1 MIIKQRHMDRMMA
14 EQREMFS
21 RERLQLDE
29 PCAMSPLLCPQCPD
43 CDRDAHQQGNTIE
56 SGAVCKWKA
65 DYFPVSALGMRE
77 MNTYNPCNF
86 FCEDCDMPVTIHR
99 YGRPFIDGRGY
110 VVRRCLND
118 GTNRAHTN
126 DDYPRCTDKHVLL
139 KRRQIRWN
147 MTPEGSGI
155 GHAIIEQMV
164 DPAGQME
171 RERQRQLERETTN
184 VRPSD
189 FDPDIRER
197 TMADGRI
204 QRITSTPGR
213 LLGTIE
219 YVDPYVDLI
228 RRSTPPH
235 ARADCG
241 GCAGYYDD
249 TGRLIKHRT
258 LSAQELL

>member
-1 MIIKQRHMDRMMA
+1 MIS
-14 EQREMFS
+14 EQRQMFPH
-21 RERLQLDE
+21 ERLLVDAPCLELSTGERCSFKSTHIPNQRVLPNSDGRNGRGAGRRFNGQLDTDHFLQHT
-29 PCAMSPLLCPQCPD
+29 C
-43 CDRDAHQQGNTIE
+43 
-56 SGAVCKWKA
+56 V
-65 DYFPVSALGMRE
+65 
-77 MNTYNPCNF
+77 F
-86 FCEDCDMPVTIHR
+86 FCEHCNTATTIHR

-126 DDYPRCTDKHVLL
+126 DDRERCTDKHVLL

-147 MTPEGSGI
+147 ATPDASGI
-155 GHAIIEQMV
+155 GRHNIEQMV
-164 DPAGQME
+164 DVEGQME

-197 TMADGRI
+197 VMADGRI

-219 YVDPYVDLI
+219 YVDPYVDLV

-241 GCAGYYDD
+241 GCAGYYDAN
-249 TGRLIKHRT
+249 GRLVKHRT

>member
-1 MIIKQRHMDRMMA
+1 MIIKQQRLDRMIS
-14 EQREMFS
+14 EQRQMFPH
-21 RERLQLDE
+21 ERLLVDA
-29 PCAMSPLLCPQCPD
+29 PCALSPLLCPQCPD
-43 CDRDAHQQGNTIE
+43 CDHATHPQNASIE
-56 SGAVCKWKA
+56 SGAICKWKA
-65 DYFPVSALGMRE
+65 DYFPVSALGQRE

-110 VVRRCLND
+110 LVRRCLND

-126 DDYPRCTDKHVLL
+126 DGFGRCTDKHVLL

-147 MTPEGSGI
+147 ATPDASGI
-155 GHAIIEQMV
+155 GRYNIEQMV
-164 DPAGQME
+164 DVEGQME

-197 TMADGRI
+197 VMTDGRI

-219 YVDPYVDLI
+219 YVDPYVDLV

-241 GCAGYYDD
+241 GCAGYYDAN
-249 TGRLIKHRT
+249 GRLVKHRT

>member
-1 MIIKQRHMDRMMA
+1 MIIKQRHLDRIMA
-14 EQREMFS
+14 EQRAMFPL
-21 RERLQLDE
+21 EQLLVDA
-29 PCAMSPLLCPQCPD
+29 PCALTPFQCPQCPN
-43 CDRDAHQQGNTIE
+43 CDLSTYHVSNRIVVIE
-56 SGAVCKWKA
+56 PCKWKA
-65 DYFPVSALGMRE
+65 DYFPVSALGQRE

-155 GHAIIEQMV
+155 GRHTIEQMV

-184 VRPSD
+184 VRPSE
-189 FDPDIRER
+189 FDPEIRQR
-197 TMADGRI
+197 AMADGRI
-204 QRITSTPGR
+204 QRITSRPDR
-213 LLGTIE
+213 LFGTIE
-219 YVDPYVDLI
+219 YVDPLVELT
-228 RRSTPPH
+228 RRTTPAH
-235 ARADCG
+235 TRADCG
-241 GCAGYYDD
+241 GCAGYYKPN
-249 TGRLIKHRT
+249 GQLVRHRT

>member
-1 MIIKQRHMDRMMA
+1 MIIKQRHLDRMMA
-14 EQREMFS
+14 KQRAMFGS
-21 RERLQLDE
+21 ENLLINEHCLADMNRLHNFDA
-29 PCAMSPLLCPQCPD
+29 PCVPFNSP
-43 CDRDAHQQGNTIE
+43 N
-56 SGAVCKWKA
+56 S
-65 DYFPVSALGMRE
+65 S
-77 MNTYNPCNF
+77 NPCIF
-86 FCEDCDMPVTIHR
+86 FCSSCNTAVTIHR

-155 GHAIIEQMV
+155 GRYTVGQMV

-184 VRPSD
+184 VRPSE
-189 FDPDIRER
+189 FDPEIRQR
-197 TMADGRI
+197 AMADGRI
-204 QRITSTPGR
+204 QRITSTPGQ

-219 YVDPYVDLI
+219 NVDPLVELT
-228 RRSTPPH
+228 RRSTPAH

-241 GCAGYYDD
+241 GCAGYYDAN
-249 TGRLIKHRT
+249 GRLIKHRT
-258 LSAQELL
+258 LSARELL